1 MSREARYALAC
12 ALGLFIPLLIAL
24 LVAVRPAHAGYS
36 AADRAACTPD
46 AMRLCSAEIG
56 VPSTHVRAGVP
67 LPDVRRV
74 VACMS
79 AHAGELSQACRAAF
93 DRHNAP
99 HQVGRSTGH
108 VRRPVRP
115 TAEHVVVPSP
125 RPRPAPPDPPQA
137 AAAEVASPPADLRPA
152 ISSAPAPSSPSPPL
166 PVQPKGHPMLTTIT
180 NALGAM
186 SWSTIA
192 LLALAAYFAAKNG
205 VPSVIAFLKRMWG
218 YATSGYAT
226 VKADLAAIEA
236 RVSAIETAVK
246 PAAPAA
252 AAPAPQNATPAAH
265 A

>member
-12 ALGLFIPLLIAL
+12 ALGLFVPLLIAL

-46 AMRLCSAEIG
+46 AMRLCSAEM
-56 VPSTHVRAGVP
+56 
-67 LPDVRRV
+67 PDVRRV

-99 HQVGRSTGH
+99 HQLGRPTGH
-108 VRRPVRP
+108 VRRAVRP
-115 TAEHVVVPSP
+115 AAEHVVVPSP

-152 ISSAPAPSSPSPPL
+152 ISSAPVPSSPPPPP

-186 SWSTIA
+186 SWSTIV
-192 LLALAAYFAAKNG
+192 LLALAAYFAVKNG

-252 AAPAPQNATPAAH
+252 PAAQNATPAAH